1 MDVRTRPHTTRF
13 AFFAE
18 KQSAKAGLQSAN
30 PLPTAIHVVGGKG
43 QVAKIQAAK
52 TTFATC
58 HG

>member
-1 MDVRTRPHTTRF
+1 MEGNRVHYRIRLLCRLP
-13 AFFAE
+13 
-18 KQSAKAGLQSAN
+18 AKAGLQSAN
-30 PLPTAIHVVGGKG
+30 PLPTAIHVAGNKG